1 MYTNLLFKTKA
12 LVNPQD
18 YCEQTDSFANET
30 GAKYQTIGL
39 FIDSNGK
46 PFTKQIDGMF
56 DVVAYIPYIEQSKF
70 DIIVSRMTHEYETR
84 THI

>member
-1 MYTNLLFKTKA
+1 MYTNLLFKTQV

-39 FIDSNGK
+39 FIDTNGK

-56 DVVAYIPYIEQSKF
+56 DVPYIEQSKF
-70 DIIVSRMTHEYETR
+70 EIIVSRMQNEFNSR
-84 THI
+84 F